1 MLAVVCPGQGS
12 QTPGM
17 LAPWL
22 ELPAVREQ
30 LEEFSTRSGIDLVAH
45 GTESDADTIRDT
57 SVAQPLIVA
66 SSLIALR
73 AIVGDATDVT
83 QKVAVTAGHS
93 VGEFAAAAV
102 AGVIEDASA
111 VDLVSHRARFM
122 AEAAA
127 ANPTGM
133 SAVVGGV
140 FEEVL
145 AAIKAAGLT
154 PANVNAAGQIVAA
167 GSLDGLE
174 ALAQNAPARAR
185 IMPLKVAGAF
195 HTHYMHS
202 AFEQFSPIAA
212 DWTAVDPQITLLSN
226 RDGKAFTGGANGH
239 GTASEVLEALANQII
254 SPVRWDQCQEEL
266 KGLGVTGILELAPG
280 GVLAG
285 IAKRSLPD
293 IERFAVKSAADVEE
307 ARTFVAVHGTG
318 N

>member
-1 MLAVVCPGQGS
+1 MLV
-12 QTPGM
+12 
-17 LAPWL
+17 PWR

-73 AIVGDATDVT
+73 AIVGDATQTT
-83 QKVAVTAGHS
+83 QSVAVTAGHS

-102 AGVIEDASA
+102 AGVVEDASA

-127 ANPTGM
+127 ATPTGM

-140 FEEVL
+140 AEEVL
-145 AAIKAAGLT
+145 AAIEAAGLT

-167 GSLDGLE
+167 GSLEGLE
-174 ALAQNAPARAR
+174 TLAQNAPARAR
-185 IMPLKVAGAF
+185 VMPLKVAGAF
-195 HTHYMHS
+195 HTHYMNG
-202 AFEQFSPIAA
+202 AFERFSPVAA
-212 DWTAVDPQITLLSN
+212 DWAANDPQIALLSN
-226 RDGKAFTGGANGH
+226 RDGKAFTSGTHGH
-239 GTASEVLEALANQII
+239 GTAREVLNALANQII
-254 SPVRWDQCQEEL
+254 SPVRWDLCQEEL
-266 KGLGVTGILELAPG
+266 KALGVTGILELAPG
-280 GVLAG
+280 GVLTG

-293 IERFAVKSAADVEE
+293 IERFAVKSAGDVEE
-307 ARTFVAVHGTG
+307 ARAFVAAHGTG